1 MKLSID
7 FSALHRAVA
16 PLNYVIEDFVINSQA
31 NELESVAKELSVGKL
46 LGEDIP
52 LEDIDGSQG
61 ILNYNGHQVMLYIA
75 DQGQRIVQVLESGS
89 TGAKVHIAEC
99 STLEQMRNIGRF
111 GRYHVISRMDG
122 WFPVYGINPFSGEAE
137 EGDADLAVCK
147 NCLRV
152 LNYSGYDDLPWA
164 GKNKIVSGFD
174 FEAFFETYS
183 SFFKSLPEASSSRV
197 NVAEYTPDWASIS
210 TRYRQQLSYHCEHCG
225 VDLRDY
231 THLLHVHHVNGVKS
245 DNRKENLRGLCAD
258 CHKKQPHHGHL
269 HVSREDA
276 LLINQLRREQHKF
289 DVFDYDKLELFAD
302 TALEGLNSKCRRYN
316 LPIPDLGVMVRCG
329 SSVVAIDLAWPRSKV
344 AVLINSPDH
353 SLLQSAG
360 WTVFSL
366 GEAMKH
372 FEVFQGKVR

>member
-1 MKLSID
+1 MKLTVD
-7 FSALHRAVA
+7 FSALHRAVS
-16 PLNYVIEDFVINSQA
+16 PLNFVIEDFVISSQA
-31 NELESVAKELSVGKL
+31 HALESVAKELSIGKL

-52 LEDIDGSQG
+52 LEEIDGSQG

-75 DQGQRIVQVLESGS
+75 DQGQRIFQVLESGS
-89 TGAKVHIAEC
+89 IGAKVHIAEC
-99 STLEQMRNIGRF
+99 STLEQMRNTGRF

-122 WFPVYGINPFSGEAE
+122 WFPVYGINPISGDAE

-164 GKNKIVSGFD
+164 GKNKIVSDFD

-183 SFFKSLPEASSSRV
+183 SFFKSLPEASSSRT

-225 VDLRDY
+225 VDLGDY

-289 DVFDYDKLELFAD
+289 DVFNYD
-302 TALEGLNSKCRRYN
+302 
-316 LPIPDLGVMVRCG
+316 V
-329 SSVVAIDLAWPRSKV
+329 
-344 AVLINSPDH
+344 
-353 SLLQSAG
+353 
-360 WTVFSL
+360 TVQHPTHKSGIF
-366 GEAMKH
+366 
-372 FEVFQGKVR
+372 